1 MMNDKHKLEG
11 SWERNSKGNAH
22 SKRRQAWIFQLN
34 EAIEFDSYRPFDEYF
49 AHQGQLH
56 ELGKVLG
63 IRDEE
68 LLEDFL
74 HLGFTPRTAPAIE
87 MVPLAFVAWASSSV
101 TDEECAAAVGEV
113 YDSQLREFPKTSAV
127 VQAWL
132 DTQPSPELWNLWV
145 QYIHCRLP
153 SLDQEERIGLQRKL
167 LNQARRVARAAGGW
181 LGLGSICHG
190 EQLVIDAIEDAFS
203 GEAPKVELLAATHDS
218 TRMAGV

>member
-1 MMNDKHKLEG
+1 MMDDKHDLDS

-22 SKRRQAWIFQLN
+22 SKRRNAWMLQLD
-34 EAIEFDSYRPFDEYF
+34 EAIESDSYRPFDEFF
-49 AHQGQLH
+49 AHQAELH

-74 HLGFTPRTAPAIE
+74 QLGFTPRTAPAID

-113 YDSQLREFPKTSAV
+113 YDSQLREFPKTSSV
-127 VQAWL
+127 VQTWL
-132 DTQPSPELWNLWV
+132 DTKPSAELWNLWV
-145 QYIHCRLP
+145 RYIHCRLP
-153 SLDQEERIGLQRKL
+153 NLDHAERIGLQRKL
-167 LNQARRVARAAGGW
+167 LNQARRVARASGGW
-181 LGLGSICHG
+181 LGLGSICHS
-190 EQLVIDAIEDAFS
+190 EQLMIDAIEDVFA
-203 GEAPKVELLAATHDS
+203 GEAPKVQLLAATVDL